1 MKVLVACEYSGT
13 VRDAFI
19 SMGHE
24 AMSCD
29 LLPTDVP
36 GPHYQGDVFD
46 IINQGWDMMIAHPPC
61 TYLCVSGLHWNKRV
75 EGRDAKTDEALEFVK
90 KLLDAPIQR
99 IALENPVGCISKRI
113 RKPEQIIQP
122 YEYGDDAAKK
132 TCLWLKNLPKLRPTD
147 RVRGRKVKTPSGKI
161 VERWSNQCDNFGQDK
176 TPPSPDR
183 WKIRSKTWQ
192 GIANAMASQW
202 GIL

>member
-90 KLLDAPIQR
+90 RLLDAPIQR

-161 VERWSNQCDNFGQDK
+161 VERWSNQCDNYGQDK

-192 GIANAMASQW
+192 GIADAMASQW

>member
-1 MKVLVACEYSGT
+1 VKVLVACEYSGT

-75 EGRDAKTDEALEFVK
+75 EGRNAKTDEALEFVK
-90 KLLDAPIQR
+90 KLLDVPIQR

-192 GIANAMASQW
+192 GIADAMASQW
-202 GIL
+202 GII

>member
-90 KLLDAPIQR
+90 RLLDAPIQR

-147 RVRGRKVKTPSGKI
+147 RVRGCKVKTPSGKI
-161 VERWSNQCDNFGQDK
+161 VERWSNQCDNYGQDK

-192 GIANAMASQW
+192 GIADAMASQW

>member
-19 SMGHE
+19 SMGHD

-46 IINQGWDMMIAHPPC
+46 IIDQGWDMMIAHPPC

-75 EGRDAKTDEALEFVK
+75 EGRSDKTDEALVFVER
-90 KLLDAPIQR
+90 LLNVPINR
-99 IALENPVGCISKRI
+99 IALENPVGCISTKL

-122 YEYGDDAAKK
+122 YQFGDDVAKK
-132 TCLWLKNLPKLRPTD
+132 TCLWLKNLPNLRPTD

-161 VERWSNQCDNFGQDK
+161 VERWGNQCDNYGQDK

-183 WKIRSKTWQ
+183 WKTRSKTWP
-192 GIANAMASQW
+192 GIASAMASQW
-202 GIL
+202 GII

>member
-1 MKVLVACEYSGT
+1 VKVLVACEYSGT

-161 VERWSNQCDNFGQDK
+161 VERWSNQCDNYGQDK

-192 GIANAMASQW
+192 GIADAMASQW
-202 GIL
+202 GII

>member
-46 IINQGWDMMIAHPPC
+46 IINQGWDMMIAHPPR

-90 KLLDAPIQR
+90 RLLDAPIQR

-161 VERWSNQCDNFGQDK
+161 VERWSNQCDNYGQDK

-192 GIANAMASQW
+192 GIADAMASQW

>member
-192 GIANAMASQW
+192 GIADAMASQW
-202 GIL
+202 GII

>member
-90 KLLDAPIQR
+90 KLLDVPIQR

-192 GIANAMASQW
+192 GIADAMASQW
-202 GIL
+202 GII